1 MAENLTI
8 RLTDQKVEWLILDE
22 VSGIVRLR
30 GEGNFTEFADL
41 IRDVNWQGETRILI
55 GGERVL
61 LTSALVPSRQQRQI
75 LQAVPYA
82 VEEELAVDVG
92 QCHFALGS
100 RNSDNQLEVVVINH
114 AWLQEILQDLDEIGL
129 APNFLSVDLLMIPG
143 HQTSQDT
150 NVMIDNERVHIL
162 TAHHQGITT
171 SAKQL
176 ALVVSLLD
184 EEDQETLHIH
194 VHPDEQSNVQLALSE
209 IETAESTSVNIH
221 ELIYRPFE
229 TLCREFDS
237 SSINLLQGDFKVKE
251 VKSSK
256 GSGWRAAAILAACTF
271 ITHIVFTLGQGIYMD
286 VQASN
291 YAEEAGALYKELF
304 PEDRNVRDI
313 RRRWTAHLGGGSTE
327 SRLFMSMFEETA
339 ASISGSNLVLQNV
352 NYNESRGDLILQLVA
367 ASREQLVSFA
377 ESLSSG
383 GLQAEIGNISQDE
396 DSVRGSIKIRSVGS
410 R

>member
-8 RLTDQKVEWLILDE
+8 RLTPQKVEWLILDE

-30 GEGNFTEFADL
+30 GEGDFEEFSDL
-41 IRDVNWQGETRILI
+41 IKDVNWPGETRVLI
-55 GGERVL
+55 GGEHVL

-82 VEEELAVDVG
+82 VEEDLAVDVG
-92 QCHFALGS
+92 QCHFALGG
-100 RNSDNQLEVVVINH
+100 RNSDNELEVVVINH
-114 AWLQEILQDLDEIGL
+114 AWLQEILQELDEIGL
-129 APNFLSVDLLMIPG
+129 QPAFLGVDLLMIPG
-143 HQTSQDT
+143 HEAT
-150 NVMIDNERVHIL
+150 NVLIDNKRVHIL
-162 TAHHQGITT
+162 TSHHHGITT

-184 EEDQETLHIH
+184 EEDRESLHIH

-209 IETAESTSVNIH
+209 IETADATSVTMH
-221 ELIYRPFE
+221 ELIYKPFE
-229 TLCREFDS
+229 TLCREFNS
-237 SSINLLQGDFKVKE
+237 GSINLLQGDFKVKE

-271 ITHIVFTLGQGIYMD
+271 IAHIVFTLGQGIYMD
-286 VQASN
+286 IQASN
-291 YAEEAGALYKELF
+291 YAEEAGTLYKDVF
-304 PEDRNVRDI
+304 PNDRNVRDI
-313 RRRWTAHLGGGSTE
+313 RRRWAAHLGGGSKE

-339 ASISGSNLVLQNV
+339 ASIAGSSLELQNV

-367 ASREQLVSFA
+367 ARREQLVLFA

-396 DSVRGSIKIRSVGS
+396 DSVRGSIKIRSLGG